1 MAGNR
6 IETKGSE
13 DAMAKKQIVIDAPK
27 HPVVRYRFV
36 DERHIDLDLRGI
48 FSPHSPFNG
57 RMNPTKGGK
66 RRFVSP
72 EHLQCMVN
80 EYFESCNGPLLDRYG
95 NLVYDK
101 NGNIVKT
108 QVEPWTVSGLA
119 LYLGVST
126 MTLKKYRVGMIDS
139 LLSEMKV
146 DTDDYLTFSSV
157 VLKAKQK
164 IESYAERRLYD
175 RDGSQGA
182 RFVLDNA
189 FGWVSRKEQAEID
202 KMIQESILKAKEYEL
217 KKDLLDS
224 DEEDSSLTINIVRG
238 KKENS

>member
-1 MAGNR
+1 
-6 IETKGSE
+6 
-13 DAMAKKQIVIDAPK
+13 MAKKQITIDAPT

-36 DERHIDLDLRGI
+36 DERTVVLDLRGI

-57 RMNPTKGGK
+57 RMNPTKGQK

-95 NLVYDK
+95 NLVYNK
-101 NGNIVKT
+101 EGQLVKT

-119 LYLGVST
+119 LYLGVAT
-126 MTLKKYRVGMIDS
+126 TTLKKYREGRIDS
-139 LLSEMKV
+139 LLDEMRA
-146 DTDDYLTFSSV
+146 DTDDYMTFSSV

-164 IESYAERRLYD
+164 IESYAEKRLYD

-189 FGWVSRKEQAEID
+189 FNWVARKEQAEID
-202 KMIQESILKAKEYEL
+202 KMIQESILRAKEFEL

-224 DEEDSSLTINIVRG
+224 DDEDSSLTINIVRG
-238 KKENS
+238 RKDADE

>member
-1 MAGNR
+1 
-6 IETKGSE
+6 
-13 DAMAKKQIVIDAPK
+13 MAKKQITIDAPK
-27 HPVVRYRFV
+27 HPVVRYRFI
-36 DERHIDLDLRGI
+36 DERNVVLDLRGI

-57 RMNPTKGGK
+57 RMNPTKGQK

-101 NGNIVKT
+101 DGNLVKT

-126 MTLKKYRVGMIDS
+126 ITLKKYREGR
-139 LLSEMKV
+139 V
-146 DTDDYLTFSSV
+146 DTLLTEMRAETDDALTFSRV
-157 VLKAKQK
+157 VLRAKQK
-164 IESYAERRLYD
+164 IESYAEKRLYD
-175 RDGSQGA
+175 RDGQQGA
-182 RFVLDNA
+182 KFVLDNA
-189 FGWVSRKEQAEID
+189 FNWVSRKEQAEID
-202 KMIQESILKAKEYEL
+202 KMIQEGILKANEFQL

-224 DEEDSSLTINIVRG
+224 DDDDSSLTISIIRG
-238 KKENS
+238 RKDSDD

>member
-1 MAGNR
+1 
-6 IETKGSE
+6 
-13 DAMAKKQIVIDAPK
+13 MAKKQIIIDAPK

-36 DERHIDLDLRGI
+36 DERTVILDLRGI

-57 RMNPTKGGK
+57 RMNPTKGSQK
-66 RRFVSP
+66 RFMSP
-72 EHLQCMVN
+72 QHLQSMVD

-101 NGNIVKT
+101 DGRLVKT

-119 LYLGVST
+119 LYLGIST
-126 MTLKKYRVGMIDS
+126 NTLKKYRQGRVDT
-139 LLSEMKV
+139 LLDEMRAE
-146 DTDDYLTFSSV
+146 TDDYMTFSSV

-175 RDGSQGA
+175 RDGQQGA

-189 FGWVSRKEQAEID
+189 FEWVSRKEQAEID
-202 KMIQESILKAKEYEL
+202 KMIQEGILKAKEFQL

-224 DEEDSSLTINIVRG
+224 GEDDSSLTINIVRG
-238 KKENS
+238 RKEADE

>member
-1 MAGNR
+1 
-6 IETKGSE
+6 
-13 DAMAKKQIVIDAPK
+13 MAKKQITIDAPT

-36 DERHIDLDLRGI
+36 DERTVVLDLRGI

-57 RMNPTKGGK
+57 RMNPTKGQK

-95 NLVYDK
+95 NLVYNK
-101 NGNIVKT
+101 EGQLVKT

-126 MTLKKYRVGMIDS
+126 VTLKQYRLGRIDS
-139 LLSEMKV
+139 LLDEMRA
-146 DTDDYLTFSSV
+146 DTDDYMTFSSV

-164 IESYAERRLYD
+164 IESYAEKRLYD

-189 FGWVSRKEQAEID
+189 FNWVSRKEQAEID
-202 KMIQESILKAKEYEL
+202 KMIQEGVLKAKEFEL
-217 KKDLLDS
+217 KRDLLDS
-224 DEEDSSLTINIVRG
+224 GEDDSSLTINIIRG
-238 KKENS
+238 RKEADE

>member
-1 MAGNR
+1 
-6 IETKGSE
+6 
-13 DAMAKKQIVIDAPK
+13 MAKKQIIIDAPK

-36 DERHIDLDLRGI
+36 DERTVVLDLRGI

-57 RMNPTKGGK
+57 RMNPTKGQK

-101 NGNIVKT
+101 NGNLVKT

-119 LYLGVST
+119 LYLGVAT
-126 MTLKKYRVGMIDS
+126 TTLKKYREGRVDT
-139 LLSEMKV
+139 LLDEMRV
-146 DTDDYLTFSSV
+146 DTDDYMTFSSV

-164 IESYAERRLYD
+164 IESYAEKRLYD
-175 RDGSQGA
+175 RDGQMGA

-189 FGWVSRKEQAEID
+189 FQWVSRKEQAEID
-202 KMIQESILKAKEYEL
+202 KMVQEGILKAREFEL
-217 KKDLLDS
+217 KRDLLDS
-224 DEEDSSLTINIVRG
+224 DEDDSSLTINIIRG
-238 KKENS
+238 RKDHEDD

>member
-1 MAGNR
+1 
-6 IETKGSE
+6 
-13 DAMAKKQIVIDAPK
+13 MAKKQITIDAPK

-36 DERHIDLDLRGI
+36 DERNVMLDLRGI

-57 RMNPTKGGK
+57 RMNPTKGQK
-66 RRFVSP
+66 RRFMSP
-72 EHLQCMVN
+72 MHLQCMVN

-101 NGNIVKT
+101 DGNLVKT

-126 MTLKKYRVGMIDS
+126 NTLKQYKFGRIDS
-139 LLSEMKV
+139 LLDEMRA
-146 DTDDYLTFSSV
+146 DTDDYITFSSV
-157 VLKAKQK
+157 VLQAKQK
-164 IESYAERRLYD
+164 IESYAEKRLYD
-175 RDGSQGA
+175 RDGQVGA

-189 FGWVSRKEQAEID
+189 FNWVSRKEQAEID
-202 KMIQESILKAKEYEL
+202 KMVQEGMLRAKEFEL

-224 DEEDSSLTINIVRG
+224 DDDDSSLTINIVRG
-238 KKENS
+238 RKTQEE

>member
-1 MAGNR
+1 
-6 IETKGSE
+6 
-13 DAMAKKQIVIDAPK
+13 MAKKQITIDAPK

-36 DERHIDLDLRGI
+36 DERTVVLDLRGI

-57 RMNPTKGGK
+57 RMNPTKGQK
-66 RRFVSP
+66 RRFMSP

-101 NGNIVKT
+101 NGNLVKT

-119 LYLGVST
+119 LYLGVAT
-126 MTLKKYRVGMIDS
+126 TTLKKYREGRIDT
-139 LLSEMKV
+139 LLDEMRA
-146 DTDDYLTFSSV
+146 DTDDYMTFSSV

-164 IESYAERRLYD
+164 IESYAEKRLYD
-175 RDGSQGA
+175 RDGQQGA

-189 FGWVSRKEQAEID
+189 FQWVSRKEQAEID
-202 KMIQESILKAKEYEL
+202 KMTQESILKAKEFQL

-224 DEEDSSLTINIVRG
+224 GEDDSSLTINIIRG
-238 KKENS
+238 RKDHEDD